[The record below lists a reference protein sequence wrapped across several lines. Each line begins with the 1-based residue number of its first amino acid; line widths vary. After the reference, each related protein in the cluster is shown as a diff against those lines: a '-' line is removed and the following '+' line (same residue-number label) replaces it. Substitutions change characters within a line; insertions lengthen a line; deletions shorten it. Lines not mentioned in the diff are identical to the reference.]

1 MNDRYYAKVV
11 HVKDRFN
18 VVINAGSGR
27 GLKVG
32 TKFLIVGLGETIV
45 DPDTNEE
52 IERLEIVRGKTEV
65 VHVQEKV
72 ATLCSIEYEFTQD
85 VKEITKVKNVATPNS
100 RNLGSLDFFARN
112 PEPKETITE
121 SIKPGTRRLKDL
133 SGAQVGD
140 YAIAL

>member
-18 VVINAGSGR
+18 VVINAGSVR

-32 TKFLIVGLGETIV
+32 AKFLIVGLGETIV

-65 VHVQEKV
+65 VHVQEKM
-72 ATLCSIEYEFTQD
+72 ATLSSIEYELTQD
-85 VKEITKVKNVATPNS
+85 VKEITKVKNVATPSS
-100 RNLGSLDFFARN
+100 RTLSSLAFFGST
-112 PEPKETITE
+112 PEETITE
-121 SIKPGTRRLKDL
+121 SIKPGTRRLREL
-133 SGAQVGD
+133 NGVQVGD

>member
-18 VVINAGSGR
+18 VVINAGSVR
-27 GLKVG
+27 GLKIG
-32 TKFLIVGLGETIV
+32 AKFLIVGLGETII

-65 VHVQEKV
+65 IHLQDKI
-72 ATLCSIEYEFTQD
+72 ATLRSIEYELTQD
-85 VKEITKVKNVATPNS
+85 IKEITKVKNVAPSSHRAFGSIGLFGNTP
-100 RNLGSLDFFARN
+100 
-112 PEPKETITE
+112 EETITE
-121 SIKPGTRRLKDL
+121 SIKPGTRELKEL
-133 SGAQVGD
+133 NGVQIGD